1 MYVRACVCVCA
12 HSTSQDIQFQFT
24 HLSSHVH
31 SESHP
36 ALVRLVILH
45 WLVDHLADVHA
56 AVVAWTAGRGP
67 CGPQGPQA
75 LFGWTH
81 QKRRKDSKV
90 ITTLSKHHHSLKP
103 KGGVGLLGDS
113 HNRVLGHQHHITTYF
128 LQLKTIFPIF
138 NHLFD
143 CIWIYLI
150 VFEFICCGTS
160 LGLSSNA

>member
-1 MYVRACVCVCA
+1 MGKLWETHTIRYDIHTYMYVRACVCVCA

-103 KGGVGLLGDS
+103 KGGL
-113 HNRVLGHQHHITTYF
+113 
-128 LQLKTIFPIF
+128 
-138 NHLFD
+138 D
-143 CIWIYLI
+143 C
-150 VFEFICCGTS
+150 
-160 LGLSSNA
+160 